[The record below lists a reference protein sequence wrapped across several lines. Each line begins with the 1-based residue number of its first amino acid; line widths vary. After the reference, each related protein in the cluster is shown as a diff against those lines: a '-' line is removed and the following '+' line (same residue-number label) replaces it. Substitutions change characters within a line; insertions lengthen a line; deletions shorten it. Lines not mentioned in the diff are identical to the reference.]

1 MKKIITIFAF
11 FLLYNCGFEP
21 IYSKKNI
28 DNNYNF
34 SINSI
39 GFSGENKINQ
49 TIKNK
54 LFNYL
59 DQKEKIVQLDL
70 TINSTIQKN
79 VTSKSKKGNP
89 ETFSMEVLV
98 NLQVFKD
105 NNLISKKTFKEN
117 FEYKNKS
124 SKYELSKYEKN
135 IQTNLSYRLSEH
147 LIRHLHTIK

>member
-54 LFNYL
+54 LLNYL
-59 DQKEKIVQLDL
+59 DKKEKIVQLDL

-89 ETFSMEVLV
+89 ETFSIKVIIKVDISEVDVL
-98 NLQVFKD
+98 KD
-105 NNLISKKTFKEN
+105 SIIFEEN

-124 SKYELSKYEKN
+124 NKFELKLYEKN
-135 IQTNLSYRLSEH
+135 IQNNLTSEISQKIIEH
-147 LIRHLHTIK
+147 LYSLK

>member
-54 LFNYL
+54 LLNYL
-59 DQKEKIVQLDL
+59 DKKEKIVQLDL
-70 TINSTIQKN
+70 AINSTIQKN

-124 SKYELSKYEKN
+124 SKFELNKYEKN
-135 IQTNLSYRLSEH
+135 IQKNLTNKLSND
-147 LIRHLHTIK
+147 LIEYLYYVK